1 MFAALKAKF
10 NIRRFFNIRPLFNL
24 QRFFDFKNFQRFFV
38 GEGPMPAPYILTQRR
53 VYILP
58 TKQGLAFALLLFI
71 MLIGSINYSNSLGYF
86 LTFLLASLSVVTIF
100 HTYNNLLK
108 LRIGPAIC
116 KPVFA
121 NDESH
126 FTVRVN
132 NLNHHN
138 RFSVDTFTPQ
148 KLNTS
153 ADIAANSLST
163 LTINHQYEQRG
174 LIPLPRFTIESRF
187 PFGLFRAWAL
197 VQFDQTQLVYP
208 KPSLHT
214 LLPLKSAGLA
224 EGKKQLDT
232 GTDDFKGLRSYTEGD
247 PLQHIH
253 WKSFARHH
261 TLQTKEFSSTTSDEL
276 WLNWLDTTVSG
287 TELKLSQLTRWL
299 LLADKA
305 NLSYG
310 LRLPGTV
317 IQANT
322 GKAHLDACLKCLALF
337 GSNNVTQ

>member
-1 MFAALKAKF
+1 MMFATFKAK
-10 NIRRFFNIRPLFNL
+10 FNL
-24 QRFFDFKNFQRFFV
+24 QRFFT
-38 GEGPMPAPYILTQRR
+38 GEGPKPTPYILTQRR

-58 TKQGLAFALLLFI
+58 TRQGLAFALLLFI

-108 LRIGPAIC
+108 LHIGPAIC

-121 NDESH
+121 SDEAC

-132 NLNHHN
+132 NLDQHN
-138 RFSVDTFTPQ
+138 RFSIGAFTPQ
-148 KLNTS
+148 KLATTT
-153 ADIAANSLST
+153 DINENSLST
-163 LTINHQYEQRG
+163 IIIKHHFEQRG
-174 LIPLPRFTIESRF
+174 RIPLPRFTIESRF
-187 PFGLFRAWAL
+187 PFGLFRAWAH

-208 KPSLHT
+208 KPSSHT
-214 LLPLKSAGLA
+214 TLPVKSAGLA
-224 EGKKQLDT
+224 EGKKQLDS
-232 GTDDFKGLRSYTEGD
+232 GTDDFKGLRSYAEGD

-261 TLQTKEFSSTTSDEL
+261 TLQTKEFSSTTSNEL

-287 TELKLSQLTRWL
+287 IELKLSQLTRWL

-310 LRLPGTV
+310 LRLPNSI
-317 IQANT
+317 IQPNT
-322 GKAHLDACLKCLALF
+322 GKQHLDACLKALALF
-337 GSNNVTQ
+337 DHNYHGSHDVTE